1 MTNESSEFYPV
12 WHVRDRV
19 LSTRPHTLIMG
30 VLNTTPDSFSD
41 GGRHPAAS
49 AAIAA
54 GLDMWNQ
61 GADIVDVGGES
72 TRPGA
77 APVPVDEELERVV
90 PVVAGLVEGGAVVSI
105 DTMKATVA
113 AAAVTAG
120 AHIVN
125 DVTALRDP
133 EMAAVCARSGV
144 GVVLMHMQGDPKTMQ
159 IDPRYDSLVPEIVTY
174 LEARAG
180 AAQRSG
186 VERER
191 ICLDPGIGFGK
202 THADNIELLNNIGSL
217 SASGYPVLVGTS
229 RKGFL
234 GSILAAAGL
243 ETVAAERDPAT
254 AATVALAIAG
264 GASIVRVHN
273 VGHAFQAARVAD
285 AIVRASQRRL

>member
-1 MTNESSEFYPV
+1 MTSESIESYPV
-12 WHVRDRV
+12 WHIRGRV
-19 LSTRPHTLIMG
+19 LSTRHHTLIMG
-30 VLNTTPDSFSD
+30 VLNATPDSFSD
-41 GGRHPAAS
+41 GGRYAVAAV
-49 AAIAA
+49 AVAA
-54 GLDMWNQ
+54 GIDMWNQ
-61 GADIVDVGGES
+61 GADVIDVGGES

-77 APVPVDEELERVV
+77 EPVSVEEELDRVV
-90 PVVAGLVEGGAVVSI
+90 PVVSGLVEHGVVVSV
-105 DTMKATVA
+105 DTMKAAVA

-125 DVTALRDP
+125 DVTALGDP
-133 EMAAVCARSGV
+133 DMAAVCAGSGV
-144 GVVLMHMQGDPKTMQ
+144 GVVLMHMKGNPQTMQ
-159 IDPRYDSLVPEIVTY
+159 IAPHYESLVPEVVTY
-174 LEARAG
+174 LNARAG
-180 AAQRSG
+180 AAQRAG

-202 THADNIELLNNIGSL
+202 THAHNIELLNNIGML
-217 SASGYPVLVGTS
+217 AESGYPVLVGTS

-234 GSILAAAGL
+234 GAVLSAAGL

-254 AATVALAIAG
+254 TATVALAIAG